1 MKGEY
6 NYDHFRTKHLVTDA
20 VKTIARVGLH
30 PGSLAP
36 DFELPL
42 EGGGTWRLSAHRD
55 RPVLL
60 RFGSYT

>member
-6 NYDHFRTKHLVTDA
+6 NYRHFRTKHLLTEV
-20 VKTIARVGLH
+20 VKTIAGVGLH

-36 DFELPL
+36 DFELPQA
-42 EGGGTWRLSAHRD
+42 GGGTWRLSAHRD